1 MELNRLNTTF
11 NNVIDRAMFLQ
22 KDYRLDKLYVDDNEA
37 FTMFITQF
45 LLNSIDTFDGVLDS
59 LSYHIEQ
66 VEQNEEL
73 VDIYVFDRQ
82 LTNKEIYILALGISI
97 EWMSNNLLDITQMNL
112 HLSTRDFKA
121 FSEANN
127 LQRKSEVLN
136 AMRENYY
143 KNITD
148 YQLNNISSLPFFGG
162 N

>member
-1 MELNRLNTTF
+1 MTTF

-22 KDYRLDKLYVDDNEA
+22 QDYRLDKLYVNDNKS

-59 LSYHIEQ
+59 LSYHSEVIDD
-66 VEQNEEL
+66 NT
-73 VDIYVFDRQ
+73 IYVFDRE
-82 LTNKEIYILALGISI
+82 LTSKEIYILALGISI

-136 AMRENYY
+136 TMRENYY

-148 YQLNNISSLPFFGG
+148 YQLSNISSLPFFGV

>member
-1 MELNRLNTTF
+1 MTTF

-22 KDYRLDKLYVDDNEA
+22 QDYRLDKLYVNDNKS

-59 LSYHIEQ
+59 LSYH
-66 VEQNEEL
+66 NE
-73 VDIYVFDRQ
+73 VIDDNTIYVFDRD
-82 LTNKEIYILALGISI
+82 LTSKEIYILALGISI

>member
-1 MELNRLNTTF
+1 MTTF

-22 KDYRLDKLYVDDNEA
+22 QDYRLDKLYVNDNES

-59 LSYHIEQ
+59 LSYHSEVIDD
-66 VEQNEEL
+66 NT
-73 VDIYVFDRQ
+73 IYVFDRE
-82 LTNKEIYILALGISI
+82 LTSKEIYILALGISI

-136 AMRENYY
+136 TMRENYY

-148 YQLNNISSLPFFGG
+148 YQLSNISSLPFFGG
-162 N
+162 NKYDII

>member
-1 MELNRLNTTF
+1 MTTF

-22 KDYRLDKLYVDDNEA
+22 QDYRLDKLYVNDNKS

-59 LSYHIEQ
+59 LSYHSEVID
-66 VEQNEEL
+66 NNT
-73 VDIYVFDRQ
+73 IYVFDRD
-82 LTNKEIYILALGISI
+82 LTSKEIYILALGISI

-136 AMRENYY
+136 TMRENYY

-148 YQLNNISSLPFFGG
+148 YQLSNISSLPFFGG

>member
-1 MELNRLNTTF
+1 
-11 NNVIDRAMFLQ
+11 MFLQ
-22 KDYRLDKLYVDDNEA
+22 QDYRLDKLYVNDNES

-45 LLNSIDTFDGVLDS
+45 LLNSIDTFDGVLGS
-59 LSYHIEQ
+59 LSYHSEVIDD
-66 VEQNEEL
+66 NT
-73 VDIYVFDRQ
+73 IYVFDRE
-82 LTNKEIYILALGISI
+82 LTSKEIYILALGISI

-136 AMRENYY
+136 TMRENYY

-148 YQLNNISSLPFFGG
+148 YQLSNISSLPFFGG

>member
-1 MELNRLNTTF
+1 MTTF
-11 NNVIDRAMFLQ
+11 NNVRDRAMFLQ
-22 KDYRLDKLYVDDNEA
+22 QDYRLDKLYVNDNES

-73 VDIYVFDRQ
+73 VDMYVFDRD
-82 LTNKEIYILALGISI
+82 LTSKEIYILALGISI

>member
-1 MELNRLNTTF
+1 MTTF

-22 KDYRLDKLYVDDNEA
+22 QDYRLDKLYVNDNKS

-59 LSYHIEQ
+59 LSYHSEVIDD
-66 VEQNEEL
+66 NT
-73 VDIYVFDRQ
+73 IYIFDRE
-82 LTNKEIYILALGISI
+82 LTSKEIYILALGISI
-97 EWMSNNLLDITQMNL
+97 EWMNNNLLDITQMNL

-136 AMRENYY
+136 TMRENYY

>member
-1 MELNRLNTTF
+1 MTTF

-22 KDYRLDKLYVDDNEA
+22 QDYRLDKLYVNDNA
-37 FTMFITQF
+37 SFTMFITQF

-73 VDIYVFDRQ
+73 VDIYVFDRD
-82 LTNKEIYILALGISI
+82 LTSKEIYILALGISI

-112 HLSTRDFKA
+112 HLSIRDFKA

-136 AMRENYY
+136 TMRENYY

>member
-1 MELNRLNTTF
+1 MTTF

-22 KDYRLDKLYVDDNEA
+22 QDYRLDKLYVNDNKS

-59 LSYHIEQ
+59 LSYHSEVI
-66 VEQNEEL
+66 
-73 VDIYVFDRQ
+73 DDKTIYIFDRD
-82 LTNKEIYILALGISI
+82 LTSKEIYILALGISI

-136 AMRENYY
+136 TMRENYY

-148 YQLNNISSLPFFGG
+148 YQLSNISSLPFFGG

>member
-1 MELNRLNTTF
+1 MTTF

-22 KDYRLDKLYVDDNEA
+22 QDYRLDKLYVNDNES

-59 LSYHIEQ
+59 LSYHSEVIDD
-66 VEQNEEL
+66 NT
-73 VDIYVFDRQ
+73 IYIFDRE
-82 LTNKEIYILALGISI
+82 LSSKEIYILALGISI

-136 AMRENYY
+136 TMRENYY

-148 YQLNNISSLPFFGG
+148 YQLSNILSLPFFGG

>member
-1 MELNRLNTTF
+1 MTTF

-22 KDYRLDKLYVDDNEA
+22 QDYRLDKLYVNDNES

-59 LSYHIEQ
+59 LSYHG
-66 VEQNEEL
+66 EEI
-73 VDIYVFDRQ
+73 DDNTIYVFDRD
-82 LTNKEIYILALGISI
+82 LTSKEIYILALGISI

-136 AMRENYY
+136 TMRENYY

-148 YQLNNISSLPFFGG
+148 YQLSNISSLPFFGG

>member
-1 MELNRLNTTF
+1 MTTF

-22 KDYRLDKLYVDDNEA
+22 QDYRLDKLYVNDNA
-37 FTMFITQF
+37 SFTMFITQF

-73 VDIYVFDRQ
+73 VDIYVFDRD
-82 LTNKEIYILALGISI
+82 LTSKEIYILALGISI

-136 AMRENYY
+136 TMRENYY

>member
-1 MELNRLNTTF
+1 MTTF

-22 KDYRLDKLYVDDNEA
+22 QDYRLDKLYVNDNKS

-59 LSYHIEQ
+59 LSYHIAQ

-73 VDIYVFDRQ
+73 VDIYVFDRE
-82 LTNKEIYILALGISI
+82 LTSKEIYILALGISI

-136 AMRENYY
+136 TMRENYY

>member
-1 MELNRLNTTF
+1 MTTF

-22 KDYRLDKLYVDDNEA
+22 QDYRLDKLYVNDNA
-37 FTMFITQF
+37 SFTMFITQF
-45 LLNSIDTFDGVLDS
+45 LLNSVDTFDGVLDS

-73 VDIYVFDRQ
+73 VDIYVFDRD
-82 LTNKEIYILALGISI
+82 LTSKEIYILALGISI

-136 AMRENYY
+136 TMRENYY

>member
-1 MELNRLNTTF
+1 MTTF

-22 KDYRLDKLYVDDNEA
+22 QDYRLDKLYVNDNA
-37 FTMFITQF
+37 SFTMFITQF

-73 VDIYVFDRQ
+73 VDIYVFNRD
-82 LTNKEIYILALGISI
+82 LTSKEIYILALGISI

-136 AMRENYY
+136 TMRENYY

>member
-1 MELNRLNTTF
+1 MTTF

-22 KDYRLDKLYVDDNEA
+22 QDYRLDKLYVNDNA
-37 FTMFITQF
+37 SFTMFITQF

-59 LSYHIEQ
+59 LSYHSEVIDD
-66 VEQNEEL
+66 NT
-73 VDIYVFDRQ
+73 IYVFDKD
-82 LTNKEIYILALGISI
+82 LTSKEIYILALGISI

-127 LQRKSEVLN
+127 LQRKLEVLN
-136 AMRENYY
+136 TMRENYY

>member
-1 MELNRLNTTF
+1 MTTF
-11 NNVIDRAMFLQ
+11 SNVIDRAMFLQ
-22 KDYRLDKLYVDDNEA
+22 QDYRLDKLYVNDNKS

-73 VDIYVFDRQ
+73 VDIYVFDRG
-82 LTNKEIYILALGISI
+82 LTSKEIYILALGISI
-97 EWMSNNLLDITQMNL
+97 EWMSNNLLDIKAMNG
-112 HLSTRDFKA
+112 HLSAREFK
-121 FSEANN
+121 N
-127 LQRKSEVLN
+127 LQEAPLFKQKSEKLN
-136 AMRENYY
+136 EMRENYY

-148 YQLNNISSLPFFGG
+148 YQLSDISKLPFFGG

>member
-1 MELNRLNTTF
+1 MTTF

-22 KDYRLDKLYVDDNEA
+22 QDYRLDKLYVNDNA
-37 FTMFITQF
+37 SFTMFITQF

-59 LSYHIEQ
+59 LSYHNEQ
-66 VEQNEEL
+66 VEQSEEL
-73 VDIYVFDRQ
+73 VDIYVFDRD
-82 LTNKEIYILALGISI
+82 LTSKEIYILALGISI

-136 AMRENYY
+136 TMRENYY

>member
-1 MELNRLNTTF
+1 MTTF

-22 KDYRLDKLYVDDNEA
+22 QDYRLDKLYVNDNES

-59 LSYHIEQ
+59 LSYHSEVIDD
-66 VEQNEEL
+66 NT
-73 VDIYVFDRQ
+73 IYVFDRE
-82 LTNKEIYILALGISI
+82 LTSKEIYILALGISI

-136 AMRENYY
+136 TMRENYY

-148 YQLNNISSLPFFGG
+148 YQLSNISSLPFFGG

>member
-1 MELNRLNTTF
+1 MTTF

-22 KDYRLDKLYVDDNEA
+22 QDYRLDKLYVNDNKS

-59 LSYHIEQ
+59 LSYHSEVIDD
-66 VEQNEEL
+66 NT
-73 VDIYVFDRQ
+73 IYVFDRE
-82 LTNKEIYILALGISI
+82 LTSKEIYILALGISI

-136 AMRENYY
+136 TMRENYY

-148 YQLNNISSLPFFGG
+148 YQLSDISKLPFFGS

>member
-1 MELNRLNTTF
+1 MTTF
-11 NNVIDRAMFLQ
+11 NDVIDRAMFLQ
-22 KDYRLDKLYVDDNEA
+22 QDYRLDKLYVNDNES

-59 LSYHIEQ
+59 LSYHSEVIDD
-66 VEQNEEL
+66 NT
-73 VDIYVFDRQ
+73 IYIFDRE
-82 LTNKEIYILALGISI
+82 LTSKEIYILALGISI

-136 AMRENYY
+136 TMRENYY

-148 YQLNNISSLPFFGG
+148 YQLSNISSLPFFGG

>member
-1 MELNRLNTTF
+1 MTTF

-22 KDYRLDKLYVDDNEA
+22 QDYRLDKLYVNDNKS

-59 LSYHIEQ
+59 LSYHSEVIDD
-66 VEQNEEL
+66 NT
-73 VDIYVFDRQ
+73 IYIFDRE
-82 LTNKEIYILALGISI
+82 LTSKEIYILALGISI

>member
-1 MELNRLNTTF
+1 MTTF

-22 KDYRLDKLYVDDNEA
+22 QDYRLDKLYVNDNES

-59 LSYHIEQ
+59 LSYHSEVIDD
-66 VEQNEEL
+66 NT
-73 VDIYVFDRQ
+73 IYIFDRE
-82 LTNKEIYILALGISI
+82 LTSKEIYILALGISI

-136 AMRENYY
+136 TMRENYY
-143 KNITD
+143 KNIID
-148 YQLNNISSLPFFGG
+148 YQLSNISSLPFFGG

>member
-1 MELNRLNTTF
+1 MTTF

-22 KDYRLDKLYVDDNEA
+22 QDYRLDKLYVNDNA
-37 FTMFITQF
+37 SFTMFITQF

-66 VEQNEEL
+66 VEQDEEL

-82 LTNKEIYILALGISI
+82 LTSKEIYILALGISI

-148 YQLNNISSLPFFGG
+148 YQLNNISNLPFFGG

>member
-1 MELNRLNTTF
+1 MTTF

-22 KDYRLDKLYVDDNEA
+22 QDYRLDKLYVNDNKS

-59 LSYHIEQ
+59 LSYHSEVI
-66 VEQNEEL
+66 
-73 VDIYVFDRQ
+73 DDKTIYIFDRD
-82 LTNKEIYILALGISI
+82 LTSKEIYILALGISI

-136 AMRENYY
+136 TMRENYY
-143 KNITD
+143 KNITE

>member
-1 MELNRLNTTF
+1 MTTF

-22 KDYRLDKLYVDDNEA
+22 QDYRLDKLYVNDNES

-59 LSYHIEQ
+59 LSYH
-66 VEQNEEL
+66 NE
-73 VDIYVFDRQ
+73 VIDDNTIYVFDRE
-82 LTNKEIYILALGISI
+82 LTSKETYILALGISI

-136 AMRENYY
+136 TMRENYY
-143 KNITD
+143 KNITE
-148 YQLNNISSLPFFGG
+148 YQLSNISSLPFFGG
-162 N
+162 I

>member
-1 MELNRLNTTF
+1 MTTF

-22 KDYRLDKLYVDDNEA
+22 QDYRLDKLYVNDNA
-37 FTMFITQF
+37 SFTMFITQF

-66 VEQNEEL
+66 VEQDEEL
-73 VDIYVFDRQ
+73 VDMYVFDRQ
-82 LTNKEIYILALGISI
+82 LTSKEIYILALGISI

-148 YQLNNISSLPFFGG
+148 YQLNNISNLPFFGG

>member
-1 MELNRLNTTF
+1 MTTF

-22 KDYRLDKLYVDDNEA
+22 QDYRLDKLYVNDNA
-37 FTMFITQF
+37 SFTMFITQF

-66 VEQNEEL
+66 VEQDEEL
-73 VDIYVFDRQ
+73 VDIYVFDRD
-82 LTNKEIYILALGISI
+82 LTSKEIYILALGISI

-136 AMRENYY
+136 TMRENYY

>member
-1 MELNRLNTTF
+1 MTTF

-22 KDYRLDKLYVDDNEA
+22 QDYRLDKLYVNDNA
-37 FTMFITQF
+37 SFTMFITQF

-66 VEQNEEL
+66 VEQDEEL

-82 LTNKEIYILALGISI
+82 LTSKEIYILALGISI

-136 AMRENYY
+136 TMRENYY

-162 N
+162 I

>member
-1 MELNRLNTTF
+1 MTTF

-22 KDYRLDKLYVDDNEA
+22 QDYRLDKLYVNDNKS

-59 LSYHIEQ
+59 LSYHSEVIDD
-66 VEQNEEL
+66 NT
-73 VDIYVFDRQ
+73 IYIFDRD
-82 LTNKEIYILALGISI
+82 LTSKEIYILALGISI

-136 AMRENYY
+136 TMRENYY

>member
-1 MELNRLNTTF
+1 MTTF

-22 KDYRLDKLYVDDNEA
+22 QDYRLDKLYVNDNES

-59 LSYHIEQ
+59 LSYHSEVIDD
-66 VEQNEEL
+66 NT
-73 VDIYVFDRQ
+73 IYIFDRE
-82 LTNKEIYILALGISI
+82 LTSKEIYILALGISI

-136 AMRENYY
+136 TMRENYY

>member
-1 MELNRLNTTF
+1 MTTF

-22 KDYRLDKLYVDDNEA
+22 QDYRLDKLYVNDNKS

-59 LSYHIEQ
+59 LSYH
-66 VEQNEEL
+66 NE
-73 VDIYVFDRQ
+73 VIDDNTIYVFDRE
-82 LTNKEIYILALGISI
+82 LTSKEIYILALGISI

-136 AMRENYY
+136 TMRENYY
-143 KNITD
+143 KNITE
-148 YQLNNISSLPFFGG
+148 YQLSNISSLPFFGG

>member
-1 MELNRLNTTF
+1 MTTF

-22 KDYRLDKLYVDDNEA
+22 QDYRLDKLYVNDNKS

-59 LSYHIEQ
+59 LSYHSEVIDD
-66 VEQNEEL
+66 NT
-73 VDIYVFDRQ
+73 IYVFDRE
-82 LTNKEIYILALGISI
+82 LTSKEIYILALGISI

-136 AMRENYY
+136 TMRENYY

>member
-1 MELNRLNTTF
+1 MTTF

-22 KDYRLDKLYVDDNEA
+22 QDYRLDKLYVNDNKS

-59 LSYHIEQ
+59 LSYHSEVID
-66 VEQNEEL
+66 NNT
-73 VDIYVFDRQ
+73 IYIFDRE
-82 LTNKEIYILALGISI
+82 LTSKEIYILALGISI

-136 AMRENYY
+136 TMRENYY

>member
-1 MELNRLNTTF
+1 MTTF

-22 KDYRLDKLYVDDNEA
+22 QDYRLDKLYVNDNKS

-59 LSYHIEQ
+59 LSYHSEVIDD
-66 VEQNEEL
+66 NT
-73 VDIYVFDRQ
+73 IYVFDRE
-82 LTNKEIYILALGISI
+82 LTSKEIYILALGISI

>member
-1 MELNRLNTTF
+1 MTTF

-22 KDYRLDKLYVDDNEA
+22 QDYRLDKLYVNDNES

-59 LSYHIEQ
+59 LSYHSEVIDD
-66 VEQNEEL
+66 NT
-73 VDIYVFDRQ
+73 IYVFDRE
-82 LTNKEIYILALGISI
+82 LTSKEIYILALGISI

-136 AMRENYY
+136 TMRENYY

-148 YQLNNISSLPFFGG
+148 YQLSDISKLPFFGG

>member
-1 MELNRLNTTF
+1 MTTF

-22 KDYRLDKLYVDDNEA
+22 QDYRLDKLYVNDNKS

-59 LSYHIEQ
+59 LSYHSEVIDD
-66 VEQNEEL
+66 NT
-73 VDIYVFDRQ
+73 IYVFDRE
-82 LTNKEIYILALGISI
+82 LTSKEIYILALGISI

-136 AMRENYY
+136 TMRENYY

-148 YQLNNISSLPFFGG
+148 YQLSNISSLPFFGG
-162 N
+162 NKYDII

>member
-1 MELNRLNTTF
+1 MTTF

-22 KDYRLDKLYVDDNEA
+22 QDYRLDKLYVNDNKS

-59 LSYHIEQ
+59 LSYH
-66 VEQNEEL
+66 NE
-73 VDIYVFDRQ
+73 VIDNNTIYVFDRE
-82 LTNKEIYILALGISI
+82 LTSKEIYILALGISI

-136 AMRENYY
+136 TMRENYY